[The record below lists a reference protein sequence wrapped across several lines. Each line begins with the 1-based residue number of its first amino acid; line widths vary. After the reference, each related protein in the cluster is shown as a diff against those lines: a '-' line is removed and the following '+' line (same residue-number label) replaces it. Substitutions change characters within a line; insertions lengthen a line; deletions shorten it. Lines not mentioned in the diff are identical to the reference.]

1 MKCRVCG
8 SALRGSITNLP
19 FKVSERTIVI
29 LKDLPVEQCESC
41 SSTFWRTRC
50 SQESRCCCQGSM
62 RRQNLKSFRL
72 RPDNQRD
79 NHAMDQTPASGR
91 SRVSPGAGHRP
102 NVSDDSQ
109 CGEVSRCRR

>member
-41 SSTFWRTRC
+41 SEYLLADTVFARV
-50 SQESRCCCQGSM
+50 EV
-62 RRQNLKSFRL
+62 LL
-72 RPDNQRD
+72 
-79 NHAMDQTPASGR
+79 
-91 SRVSPGAGHRP
+91 SRVDASAELEIIPFAA
-102 NVSDDSQ
+102 
-109 CGEVSRCRR
+109 